1 MSVFFFNVT
10 KNKQYSEN
18 YLMLNADAIADIYKS
33 ARDIFES
40 VRDIFRKYESA
51 RDNCPWHFLKIWPW
65 HFFLYPWQ
73 FPVKCPWHLKVPVT
87 NLKKKNS
94 RPRLNVTGKKKN
106 TDKYLGEFRCWPTLS
121 YPARFTQVG
130 YSNFKPIKIYCY
142 VTSVHESKYQ
152 SNFVTGATCLHV

>member
-87 NLKKKNS
+87 NLKKKMS
-94 RPRLNVTGKKKN
+94 RPLLNVTGKIKN
-106 TDKYLGEFRCWPTLS
+106 TYPNRLGF
-121 YPARFTQVG
+121 
-130 YSNFKPIKIYCY
+130 
-142 VTSVHESKYQ
+142 SKYYMLKHLYQ
-152 SNFVTGATCLHV
+152 IIIRSYWGHYILKHLAPHDD